1 MDAAMGFDFYGTDLV
16 LQAQQKGLQAAVVDA
31 FCEHWSDT
39 PGDWPLPQT
48 LVQRIS
54 NNAHAFES
62 KWQQSLPLS
71 TSCFDIGQLG
81 DVAKFL
87 AGPKG

>member
-16 LQAQQKGLQAAVVDA
+16 LQAQQKGLQAAVLDA

-39 PGDWPLPQT
+39 PSAWPLPQN

-54 NNAHAFES
+54 NNAHAFEK
-62 KWQQSLPLS
+62 KWQQALPLS

-87 AGPKG
+87 ADPKG

>member
-1 MDAAMGFDFYGTDLV
+1 LV

-54 NNAHAFES
+54 NNAHAFEK
-62 KWQQSLPLS
+62 KWQQALPLS
-71 TSCFDIGQLG
+71 TSCFDIGQPG